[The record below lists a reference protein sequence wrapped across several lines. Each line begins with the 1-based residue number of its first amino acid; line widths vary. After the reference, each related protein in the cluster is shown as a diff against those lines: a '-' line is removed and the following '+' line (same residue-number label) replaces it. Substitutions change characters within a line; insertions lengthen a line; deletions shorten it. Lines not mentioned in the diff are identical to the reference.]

1 MVIDFD
7 KYPVVAKPNFKGG
20 NKEYLVQTF
29 EDGDNRIMHGR
40 LEPGASIG
48 LHLHEESSEIYYILK
63 GQAEL
68 IYDDGRETVLPGQ
81 AHYCPVGH
89 SHSLMNNGNEEL
101 EFIAIVSW
109 HNK

>member
-1 MVIDFD
+1 MVINFNDI
-7 KYPVVAKPNFKGG
+7 PVVVKPQFKGG

-48 LHLHEESSEIYYILK
+48 LHLHEENSEIYYILK
-63 GQAEL
+63 GKADL
-68 IYDDGRETVLPGQ
+68 IYDDTRETVLPGQ

-89 SHSLMNNGNEEL
+89 SHSLMNNGDEDL
-101 EFIAIVSW
+101 EFLAIVSW
-109 HNK
+109 HNH